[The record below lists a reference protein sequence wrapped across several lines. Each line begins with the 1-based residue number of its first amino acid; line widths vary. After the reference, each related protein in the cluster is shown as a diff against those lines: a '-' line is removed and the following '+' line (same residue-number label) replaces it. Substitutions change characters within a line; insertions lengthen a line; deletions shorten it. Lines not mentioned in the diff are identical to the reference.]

1 MNICYMCKKPIRNWI
16 TMCNECKDKRNYYAA
31 IVSTNKK
38 RLKQLL
44 NKRELNKEW
53 IEKFKTQTNNVIKN
67 WEIILTF
74 KKY

>member
-1 MNICYMCKKPIRNWI
+1 
-16 TMCNECKDKRNYYAA
+16 MCNECKDKRNYYAA

-53 IEKFKTQTNNVIKN
+53 IEKFKIQTNNIIKN
-67 WEIILTF
+67 
-74 KKY
+74 

>member
-1 MNICYMCKKPIRNWI
+1 MNQCYICKKQIRNWI

-53 IEKFKTQTNNVIKN
+53 IEKFKIQTNNIIKN

-74 KKY
+74 KRY